1 MKAKEIIFEATDK
14 PLSAADLQAKNLVDQ
29 SQKLKQQAK
38 LIRAKKKV
46 QAAQNQLAKA
56 SQLPL

>member
-1 MKAKEIIFEATDK
+1 MKVKEIIFEATDK
-14 PLSAADLQAKNLVDQ
+14 PLSGTDLQAKNLVDQ

>member
-1 MKAKEIIFEATDK
+1 MKVKEIIFEVTDK
-14 PLSAADLQAKNLVDQ
+14 PLSGQDLQAKNLVDQ

-38 LIRAKKKV
+38 LIRARKKV
-46 QAAQNQLAKA
+46 QTAQNQLAKA

>member
-1 MKAKEIIFEATDK
+1 MKVKEIIFEATDK
-14 PLSAADLQAKNLVDQ
+14 PLSGQDLQAKNLVDQ

-38 LIRAKKKV
+38 LIRARKKV
-46 QAAQNQLAKA
+46 QAAHNQLAKA

>member
-1 MKAKEIIFEATDK
+1 MKVKEIIFEATDK
-14 PLSAADLQAKNLVDQ
+14 PLSGQDLQAKNLVDQ

-38 LIRAKKKV
+38 LIRARKKV

-56 SQLPL
+56 SQIPL